1 MPHTPIYVDWQH
13 AVQARIRMEFSRPYM
28 VIYQLLT
35 TQGYLYPF
43 KGISFFLDNYTTF
56 LPIFLSVLIPY
67 TILHCYIYSA
77 LFFVILPLNLVVNTL
92 ALGPIGIQIGIL
104 NTVQQCSCINS
115 YIFKNYLIAGKLNKV
130 FDTTLCL
137 SGMDRVVIPGKLKR
151 LVPQTLGTQL
161 LDINPL
167 SIILSISHII
177 YIVFISLIP
186 ILGTIITE
194 YNHILNTGS
203 SSQTRF
209 WQLSRQRPR
218 QQKYYVKEQEG
229 LYLSFGFV
237 CQIMEN
243 IPIFGLFFT
252 FTDTIGAAILA
263 KDVAAEANK
272 ED

>member
-1 MPHTPIYVDWQH
+1 MTAPTADDV
-13 AVQARIRMEFSRPYM
+13 
-28 VIYQLLT
+28 T
-35 TQGYLYPF
+35 
-43 KGISFFLDNYTTF
+43 
-56 LPIFLSVLIPY
+56 SVLSSVGIEVESEKLDKL
-67 TILHCYIYSA
+67 ISELSGKSIEELIAEGNEKIASA
-77 LFFVILPLNLVVNTL
+77 PGGGAASGAAPAAGSATEAAAEEEVEEEKEESDDDMGF

-209 WQLSRQRPR
+209 WQLSRKRPR